1 MLSPI
6 SPADDSNPTETR
18 RGRAWI
24 DQTAG
29 VRIGYTLAGISPGG
43 SKTVLL
49 IHGAPQTGHAWR
61 KVVPTL
67 VAAGYQVVV
76 PDYRGAGA
84 STKPRDG
91 YDKWTMAGDLHD
103 LLHNELGIEGPVSVV
118 GHDLGSMVAFAYA
131 LRYRDDVVS
140 LTTMEAPLPGT
151 DYYEQ
156 RKVAKSAWHF
166 DFHAN
171 PDIAV
176 YLTHGRERWYITR
189 FFDDLTCQPDA
200 ISEDDL
206 DVYARAFEA
215 PGAMRALCEIYRELD
230 HDADIHR
237 ADLAAKESSP
247 CPSLLRAEAH
257 RPSPPTMHRCVGR
270 SPSTSP
276 DIWCPTPATG
286 SPRRTLTTSAGCSS
300 SSTPQ
305 SEQAEHALCRRP
317 YDSPNAFSVLL
328 ERTHGRTMLA

>member
-43 SKTVLL
+43 SKRVLL

-61 KVVPTL
+61 KVGPTL

-118 GHDLGSMVAFAYA
+118 EHDLGSMVAFGYA

-151 DYYEQ
+151 DYY
-156 RKVAKSAWHF
+156 
-166 DFHAN
+166 
-171 PDIAV
+171 
-176 YLTHGRERWYITR
+176 
-189 FFDDLTCQPDA
+189 
-200 ISEDDL
+200 
-206 DVYARAFEA
+206 
-215 PGAMRALCEIYRELD
+215 
-230 HDADIHR
+230 
-237 ADLAAKESSP
+237 
-247 CPSLLRAEAH
+247 
-257 RPSPPTMHRCVGR
+257 
-270 SPSTSP
+270 
-276 DIWCPTPATG
+276 
-286 SPRRTLTTSAGCSS
+286 
-300 SSTPQ
+300 
-305 SEQAEHALCRRP
+305 
-317 YDSPNAFSVLL
+317 
-328 ERTHGRTMLA
+328 

>member
-1 MLSPI
+1 M
-6 SPADDSNPTETR
+6 AEMK

-24 DQTAG
+24 DRTAG
-29 VRIGYTLAGISPGG
+29 VRIGYTLAGTSPGR

-61 KVVPTL
+61 KVVPSL

-91 YDKWTMAGDLHD
+91 YDKWTMAGDLHQ
-103 LLHNELGIEGPVSVV
+103 LIHNELSIDGSISVV
-118 GHDLGSMVAFAYA
+118 GHDLGSMVGFAYA

-176 YLTHGRERWYITR
+176 YLTHGRERGTSPASSTTSPTNPTRSGRMILMSMRERLRHPAPCARFATSTANLITM
-189 FFDDLTCQPDA
+189 P
-200 ISEDDL
+200 IST
-206 DVYARAFEA
+206 A
-215 PGAMRALCEIYRELD
+215 PI
-230 HDADIHR
+230 
-237 ADLAAKESSP
+237 
-247 CPSLLRAEAH
+247 
-257 RPSPPTMHRCVGR
+257 SPPM
-270 SPSTSP
+270 
-276 DIWCPTPATG
+276 
-286 SPRRTLTTSAGCSS
+286 
-300 SSTPQ
+300 
-305 SEQAEHALCRRP
+305 E
-317 YDSPNAFSVLL
+317 N
-328 ERTHGRTMLA
+328 